1 MSWITAADNSWLDLL
16 ATVAAGTVADNG
28 AGRFFSLE
36 AIAFAFW
43 GQMLQRVVAPV
54 LLVLSMALLNKKG
67 DFGETIGSCGTIKLK
82 AVYN

>member
-36 AIAFAFW
+36 AIAFPRAFRLL
-43 GQMLQRVVAPV
+43 GANASARRCTRVVS
-54 LLVLSMALLNKKG
+54 LVDGIAK
-67 DFGETIGSCGTIKLK
+67 
-82 AVYN
+82 